1 MTIGDGVGNLKWREG
16 IFFLSFFHPTLHFHI
31 FTWHYWATMGTGR
44 EGMNQGGAAVTDR
57 ERKENTPFKDR
68 KKKHYK
74 ICEGKVQDCIPA
86 LVE

>member
-1 MTIGDGVGNLKWREG
+1 MERGNT
-16 IFFLSFFHPTLHFHI
+16 LSHFFHPNLH

-57 ERKENTPFKDR
+57 ERKENTPFKGH
-68 KKKHYK
+68 KKKPYI
-74 ICEGKVQDCIPA
+74 ICEGKAEDCIPA